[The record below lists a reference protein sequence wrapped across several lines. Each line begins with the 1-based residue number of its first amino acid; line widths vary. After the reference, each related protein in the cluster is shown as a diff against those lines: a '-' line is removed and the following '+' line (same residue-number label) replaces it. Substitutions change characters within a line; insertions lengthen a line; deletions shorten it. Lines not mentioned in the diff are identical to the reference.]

1 MNTSSLIWL
10 GTFFGLVFG
19 GLAVWCVMCI
29 KKAYDDQLADL
40 RRSVDELKQQI
51 KGKQLPFYVR
61 DGLEEIKALDNYDA
75 FDLARIRLYLEQII
89 ESVDKA
95 VERNKKKD
103 AAYDA
108 VRNRKKE
115 GQK

>member
-1 MNTSSLIWL
+1 MNNLSLIWL
-10 GTFFGLVFG
+10 GIFFGLVVG
-19 GLAVWCVMCI
+19 ALATWCAMRI
-29 KKAYDDQLADL
+29 KRFYDDQITEL
-40 RRSVDELKQQI
+40 RKSVDELKQQI
-51 KGKQLPFYVR
+51 KGRQLPFYVR

-103 AAYDA
+103 AAYDS
-108 VRNRKKE
+108 VRNRREK
-115 GQK
+115 